1 VTSYFRKTRV
11 VQKPAWSYCSS
22 VYLPKKHCAIYRDD
36 NLGVQ
41 MQVEVK
47 RDWTFFPPK
56 EKQFFFIDGVKTTFK
71 SEEKL
76 VSALAKSH
84 YPHSLLRESGNVL
97 RSVTGSRRWKASL
110 TKG

>member
-1 VTSYFRKTRV
+1 MR
-11 VQKPAWSYCSS
+11 KPAWSYCSS
-22 VYLPKKHCAIYRDD
+22 IYLPKKHCVIYRDD

-56 EKQFFFIDGVKTTFK
+56 ERQFFFIDGVERTFK

-76 VSALAKSH
+76 VRALDRWYFRSSYPVRQNSGSSRSA
-84 YPHSLLRESGNVL
+84 
-97 RSVTGSRRWKASL
+97 TGLSRWKPSL